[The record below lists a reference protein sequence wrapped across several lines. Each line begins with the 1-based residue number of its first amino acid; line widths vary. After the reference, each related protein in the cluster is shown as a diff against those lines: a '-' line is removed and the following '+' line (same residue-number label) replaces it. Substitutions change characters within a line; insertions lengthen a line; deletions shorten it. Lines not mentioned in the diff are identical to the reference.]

1 MNTNPMTDQVN
12 RLIGNRL
19 AAGCDLFLPGI
30 GSLYVEQIGARRLS
44 KRLVEPPCRVV
55 TFTSQE
61 RGASLVD
68 EIVVAANC
76 EQEKAQS
83 IYDRWLDS
91 VLGDNTLIID
101 GVGAIQFNNFIPEPE
116 FEELLNPQGR
126 TPVKVGAGAS
136 GWLLWGCI
144 ATVVLLLGVGYF
156 IYRGYRADRAA
167 VEDVWDDNYD
177 EVSDF
182 DTSDDDEPETAAA
195 PEKNAP
201 EKPAASRPAVEKPA
215 APGPAAPTPAPAA
228 RPLGSVEAPAPAARP
243 LGSVEAPASL
253 VAGRHYVVAGV
264 FGQPENAANN
274 VARFKSEDPAVQVA
288 VYRYGNDRLMVSLFA
303 SDRLE
308 ACQDFIRANRYRWP
322 DCWTY
327 SAR

>member
-1 MNTNPMTDQVN
+1 MTDQVN

-144 ATVVLLLGVGYF
+144 AAVVLLLGVGYF
-156 IYRGYRADRAA
+156 IYSGYRADRAA

-182 DTSDDDEPETAAA
+182 DTSDDDMPEPAAA

-215 APGPAAPTPAPAA
+215 AANPVAQTPAAEKPAA
-228 RPLGSVEAPAPAARP
+228 RPLGSI
-243 LGSVEAPASL
+243 EAPASL

>member
-1 MNTNPMTDQVN
+1 MTDQVN

-30 GSLYVEQIGARRLS
+30 GSLYVEQIGARRIS
-44 KRLVEPPCRVV
+44 KRLVEPPCRIV

-68 EIVVAANC
+68 EIVVAAGC

-126 TPVKVGAGAS
+126 TPVKVGSASS

-144 ATVVLLLGVGYF
+144 AAALVLLGVGYF
-156 IYRGYRADRAA
+156 IYSGYRADRAA
-167 VEDVWDDNYD
+167 VEETWNDDFD
-177 EVSDF
+177 DASADDVSDA
-182 DTSDDDEPETAAA
+182 DA
-195 PEKNAP
+195 PEAPAMP
-201 EKPAASRPAVEKPA
+201 EKPVPDKPVAAKPA
-215 APGPAAPTPAPAA
+215 ANGAVVRTTVPDA
-228 RPLGSVEAPAPAARP
+228 RPQGSVEM
-243 LGSVEAPASL
+243 PASL
-253 VAGRHYVVAGV
+253 VPGRHYVVAGV
-264 FGQPENAANN
+264 FGQPENAANT
-274 VARFKSEDPAVQVA
+274 VARIHAEDAAVLPV
-288 VYRYGNDRLMVSLFA
+288 VYRYGNNRLMVSLFV